1 MGDFEPSV
9 GQPSDVCSMHKGE
22 FSPEHQ
28 HKAEVTTSIR
38 WEGRAGLLL
47 HLCKSR
53 SCFPSFFFFFL
64 KDHGVHG
71 EGLQQNLT
79 SILLSAEGVGEG
91 EPNHKTQRQIAA
103 VKATRIQ

>member
-1 MGDFEPSV
+1 MGDFEPGV

-79 SILLSAEGVGEG
+79 SILLGAEGVGEG
-91 EPNHKTQRQIAA
+91 EPNNKTQ
-103 VKATRIQ
+103 